1 MKTSLLLD
9 PVSTAAAFAIAC
21 APGPSV
27 SEAAQQSPAVAK
39 PAGPV
44 PRTTEGKPDMTGVWT
59 PAPGGGDGLAE
70 LEKLYN
76 PAARAQIQKLSD
88 VDDPLL
94 RCLPYGVPRAVVSSP
109 WPFQIV
115 QRPGMM
121 VVLTEYLPFVPADP
135 DRRQPASRGHDPEL
149 LRRFLRPLG
158 RRHACR

>member
-1 MKTSLLLD
+1 MKTSLIIYRCEHCRGVCD
-9 PVSTAAAFAIAC
+9 RVRAR
-21 APGPSV
+21 PSV

-39 PAGPV
+39 AAGPV

-59 PAPGGGDGLAE
+59 PAPGGGDALAE

>member
-1 MKTSLLLD
+1 MKTSLLIVA
-9 PVSTAAAFAIAC
+9 VSLAAAAALSC
-21 APGPSV
+21 SPAPSE

-44 PRTTEGKPDMTGVWT
+44 PRTAEGKPDMTGVWT

-76 PAARAQIQKLSD
+76 AAARTQIQKLSD

-135 DRRQPASRGHDPEL
+135 DRRQPASR
-149 LRRFLRPLG
+149 
-158 RRHACR
+158 RHAPDVLR